1 LEGFSPEEIKK
12 ATGHKSNRAFERYYQ
27 TDDNARRLV
36 FSKARHANTTKFKT
50 VEEGK

>member
-36 FSKARHANTTKFKT
+36 FSRARHANTTKFQK
-50 VEEGK
+50 VDEGK